1 MEDKFGSKLPNLPGL
16 TQQVRQEGEKME
28 YALKLEKVSK
38 TYKASGFSLRNVS
51 MEVPAGSIVGFVG
64 ENGAGN
70 GKNYSRMMV
79 RDNNKGIAKKHILR
93 AKYRMLTAYN
103 IFNLVCF

>member
-51 MEVPAGSIVGFVG
+51 MEVPAGSIVGFV
-64 ENGAGN
+64 EKMERKW
-70 GKNYSRMMV
+70 KNYSRMMV